1 MIIFSD
7 KPKLLFSHTVSALVV
22 VRISLQDRREMSH
35 ENGVHTSRE
44 LGLYTILVA
53 HYRGPLNLS

>member
-22 VRISLQDRREMSH
+22 VRISLQDLREMSH

-53 HYRGPLNLS
+53 HY

>member
-7 KPKLLFSHTVSALVV
+7 KPKLLFSHTVTAFVM
-22 VRISLQDRREMSH
+22 VRISLQNRREMLH
-35 ENGVHTSRE
+35 ENDVHTKRE

-53 HYRGPLNLS
+53 R